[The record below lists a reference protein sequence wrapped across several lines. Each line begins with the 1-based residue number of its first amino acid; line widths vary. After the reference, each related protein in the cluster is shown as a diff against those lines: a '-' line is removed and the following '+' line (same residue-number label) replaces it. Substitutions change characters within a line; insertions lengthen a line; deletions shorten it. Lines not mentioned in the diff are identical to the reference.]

1 MENITVAVTG
11 LNAIDSPGPGI
22 PVIRCLKES
31 DYFNVRIIG
40 LSYENLEPGIYMKN
54 LVDKAYSI
62 PYPSA
67 GTDKLIERLLYIHKK
82 ENINVIIPNFD
93 AELFSFIKIKN
104 FLKELN
110 IATFLPNLEQFEER
124 HKYNLY
130 EFSKKYNI
138 NIPYTKII
146 NTPNDIP
153 NETNNEF
160 KYPIVI
166 KGKYYDAKIA
176 KNKNQA
182 YSYFN
187 EIAAKWGLPIILQ
200 EFLSGTELN
209 VAGLADGKGHR
220 IAAVAMRKQYVTDKG
235 KAWAGI
241 TIEDE
246 NLLSLTDKF
255 INSTKWQ
262 GPFELEIIKTK
273 ENKYYLIEINP
284 RIPAWIY
291 LTKAAG
297 QNIPEAL
304 VKLSLE
310 KNIKKFENYTV
321 GKMFIRYSYDMI
333 IDLSDFEK
341 ISTLGEL

>member
-31 DYFNVRIIG
+31 EQFNVRTIG
-40 LSYENLEPGIYMKN
+40 LSYENLEPGIYMRD

-67 GTDKLIERLLYIHKK
+67 GSDKLIERLLYIHKK
-82 ENINVIIPNFD
+82 ENIDVIIPNFD
-93 AELFSFIKIKN
+93 AELFSFIKIKK

-110 IATFLPNLEQFEER
+110 IGTLLPNLEQFEAR

-130 EFSKKYNI
+130 EFGKKYNI
-138 NIPYTKII
+138 NIPYSKII
-146 NTPNDIP
+146 NTPDEIP
-153 NETNNEF
+153 KENNSEVN
-160 KYPIVI
+160 YPIVV

-176 KNKNQA
+176 RTKEQA

-187 EIAAKWGLPIILQ
+187 EIAAKWGLPIIIQ

-209 VAGLADGKGHR
+209 VAGLGDGKGNR

-246 NLLSLTDKF
+246 NLLSLTENF
-255 INSTKWQ
+255 INSTKWE

-291 LTKAAG
+291 LAKSAG
-297 QNIPEAL
+297 QNIPEII
-304 VKLSLE
+304 VKLALG
-310 KNIKKFENYTV
+310 KDVKKIDNYEV

-333 IDLSDFEK
+333 VDLSDFEK